1 MRTESTNQPPQPTAN
16 RNETLAY
23 LNVTLRLIAAAAAV
37 QLLVWSASVAWG
49 S

>member
-1 MRTESTNQPPQPTAN
+1 MHPESANHPSQPSAN

-23 LNVTLRLIAAAAAV
+23 LNVSLRLIATAAVV

>member
-1 MRTESTNQPPQPTAN
+1 MNTESANHPSQPTAN

-37 QLLVWSASVAWG
+37 QLLVWSASAAWG

>member
-1 MRTESTNQPPQPTAN
+1 MQTESTNHPPQPTAN

-23 LNVTLRLIAAAAAV
+23 LNVTLRLIAIAAAV